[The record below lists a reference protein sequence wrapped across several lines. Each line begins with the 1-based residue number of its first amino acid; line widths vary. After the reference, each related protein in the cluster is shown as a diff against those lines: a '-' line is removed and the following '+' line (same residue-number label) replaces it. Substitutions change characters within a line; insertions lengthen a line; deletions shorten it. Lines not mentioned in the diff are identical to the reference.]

1 MGIEG
6 PFCNRCGQPGLN
18 PVTLECPS
26 CSRKK
31 LEGPFWMRFDV
42 IKGKNLHCWTSREWL
57 AAMAMQGLLAN
68 PALFEV
74 NLLGADDVAG
84 LSFDFADAMLAYQD
98 KENDNHSGGE

>member
-31 LEGPFWMRFDV
+31 IEGPFWMRFDV
-42 IKGKNLHCWTSREWL
+42 IKGENLHCWTSREWL
-57 AAMAMQGLLAN
+57 AAMAMQGLCAQHLE
-68 PALFEV
+68 L
-74 NLLGADDVAG
+74 AG
-84 LSFDFADAMLAYQD
+84 LTPEIVSEESFAIADAMLAYQD
-98 KENDNHSGGE
+98 KEKKNDL

>member
-6 PFCNRCGQPGLN
+6 PFCNRCGQAGLN

-31 LEGPFWMRFDV
+31 IEGPFWMRFDV
-42 IKGKNLHCWTSREWL
+42 VKGENLHCWTSREWL
-57 AAMAMQGLLAN
+57 AAMAMQGYCADHELTV
-68 PALFEV
+68 ESVV
-74 NLLGADDVAG
+74 NL
-84 LSFDFADAMLAYQD
+84 SFRVADAMLKYQD